1 MGAQMQNELARIRVD
16 TLNVTANNTQLEV
29 QVKQVNEEIKE
40 QDALVA
46 KYEAESRRRHT
57 EIEKKQHEI
66 DLLNKKF
73 EQMMAKRAGVEDLD
87 EDAGPLEAAIVHI
100 KKDIAAKQAESAE
113 LQRTWIKGQTELVT
127 LQNQNAGVAEV
138 LADRKA
144 KLAILEQKRM
154 RMDAQH
160 ESRVKALREL
170 RRASDHMHLEMG
182 KINRLV
188 NEHAEKQQVLAVSR
202 DSTLP
207 PPHTPHIS
215 HPHHPPPPHRCSPT
229 KTT

>member
-1 MGAQMQNELARIRVD
+1 MGAQMQNELARVRVD

-170 RRASDHMHLEMG
+170 GRASDHMHLEMG

-188 NEHAEKQQVLAVSR
+188 NEHAEKQQVFA
-202 DSTLP
+202 DSQ
-207 PPHTPHIS
+207 
-215 HPHHPPPPHRCSPT
+215 
-229 KTT
+229 

>member
-1 MGAQMQNELARIRVD
+1 
-16 TLNVTANNTQLEV
+16 
-29 QVKQVNEEIKE
+29 
-40 QDALVA
+40 
-46 KYEAESRRRHT
+46 
-57 EIEKKQHEI
+57 
-66 DLLNKKF
+66 
-73 EQMMAKRAGVEDLD
+73 
-87 EDAGPLEAAIVHI
+87 
-100 KKDIAAKQAESAE
+100 
-113 LQRTWIKGQTELVT
+113 
-127 LQNQNAGVAEV
+127 
-138 LADRKA
+138 
-144 KLAILEQKRM
+144 
-154 RMDAQH
+154 MDAQH

-207 PPHTPHIS
+207 PPHTPHMS

>member
-1 MGAQMQNELARIRVD
+1 MGAQMQNELARVRVD

-100 KKDIAAKQAESAE
+100 KKDIASKQAESAE

-170 RRASDHMHLEMG
+170 GRASDHMHLEMG

-188 NEHAEKQQVLAVSR
+188 NEHAEKQQVFA
-202 DSTLP
+202 DSQ
-207 PPHTPHIS
+207 
-215 HPHHPPPPHRCSPT
+215 
-229 KTT
+229 

>member
-1 MGAQMQNELARIRVD
+1 MGAQMQNELARVRVD

-170 RRASDHMHLEMG
+170 GRASDHMHLEMG

-188 NEHAEKQQVLAVSR
+188 NEHAEKQQVLA
-202 DSTLP
+202 DSQ
-207 PPHTPHIS
+207 
-215 HPHHPPPPHRCSPT
+215 
-229 KTT
+229 